1 MKTQALSIKC
11 KMIKLNRNKLKKAKS
26 TQKRLYR
33 RNKVVV

>member
-26 TQKRLYR
+26 TQKRPFR